1 MGLFD
6 KKTCDFC
13 GAKIGLLGNKKL
25 EDGNMCKDCAAK
37 LSPWFSER
45 RQSTKEEI
53 AGQLAYREE
62 NRKAVAAFHP
72 TRSIGKYTRLL
83 IDEDA
88 KKFMV
93 TSSSKLSEANPDVL
107 EFGQVTGCNLDIDEN
122 RHELMTKDPEGKSV
136 SYDPPRYEYSYAFSV
151 EAFVNHPYF
160 DRMRWSISNGHVKT
174 GETPMAGDFGLQAGA
189 VMSPGLNEYVN
200 CLQLGNEIRG
210 VLEAMRTG
218 TDLPSAEGFVVSMTE
233 APMEAPTEVPLTGG
247 AEALPIEG
255 GEVVVP
261 PVCDP
266 MTAQAAEA
274 QVAAVEGP
282 TGAQTVTPTATPT
295 AEDGT
300 TEARIIV
307 CPCCGACVWAKRDG
321 LRLLCLDCGQQM
333 KYV

>member
-53 AGQLAYREE
+53 AEQLAYREE

-107 EFGQVTGCNLDIDEN
+107 DFSQVTGCNLEIDED
-122 RHELMTKDPEGKSV
+122 RRELMTKDEEGRSV

-174 GETPMAGDFGLQAGA
+174 GEIPMAGEAGLQAGA
-189 VMSPGLNEYVN
+189 VMSSGQSEYIR
-200 CLQLGNEIRG
+200 CLLLGNEIRG

-218 TDLPSAEGFVVSMTE
+218 VDLPGAEEFVVPLPEAPAEVPMTE
-233 APMEAPTEVPLTGG
+233 EAAPLPTEGEEIGVPS
-247 AEALPIEG
+247 
-255 GEVVVP
+255 
-261 PVCDP
+261 VCDP
-266 MTAQAAEA
+266 MTAQAAEEP
-274 QVAAVEGP
+274 AAAMEGVP
-282 TGAQTVTPTATPT
+282 AAAPA
-295 AEDGT
+295 AEDGPA
-300 TEARIIV
+300 EARIIV
-307 CPCCGACVWAKRDG
+307 CPSCGACVWAKRDG
-321 LRLLCLDCGQQM
+321 LRILCLDCGQQM

>member
-37 LSPWFSER
+37 LSPWFRER
-45 RQSTKEEI
+45 RQSTKQEI
-53 AGQLAYREE
+53 AEQLAYREE
-62 NRKAVAAFHP
+62 NRNAVAAFHQ

-107 EFGQVTGCNLDIDEN
+107 DFSQVTGCNLEIDED
-122 RHELMTKDPEGKSV
+122 RRELMTKDQEGRSV

-151 EAFVNHPYF
+151 EAFVNHPFF

-174 GETPMAGDFGLQAGA
+174 GETPMAGDAGLQAGA
-189 VMSPGLNEYVN
+189 LMSSGLNEYVQ
-200 CLQLGNEIRG
+200 CLRLGNEIRG

-218 TDLPSAEGFVVSMTE
+218 SELPTAEEFAVPVTE
-233 APMEAPTEVPLTGG
+233 APAEVLMMGEAAPLPTEG
-247 AEALPIEG
+247 EAMG
-255 GEVVVP
+255 VP
-261 PVCDP
+261 PACDP
-266 MTAQAAEA
+266 MTAPAAEVEPA
-274 QVAAVEGP
+274 AAVEELP
-282 TGAQTVTPTATPT
+282 ATPVT
-295 AEDGT
+295 EDGPS
-300 TEARIIV
+300 EDRIIV
-307 CPCCGACVWAKRDG
+307 CPSCGACVWAKRDG

>member
-53 AGQLAYREE
+53 AEQLAYREE
-62 NRKAVAAFHP
+62 NRKAVAAFHQ
-72 TRSIGKYTRLL
+72 TRCIGKHTRLL
-83 IDEDA
+83 IDEDT

-107 EFGQVTGCNLDIDEN
+107 EFSQVTGCDLEIDEN
-122 RHELMTKDPEGKSV
+122 RRELMTKNQEGRSV
-136 SYDPPRYEYSYAFSV
+136 SYDPPRYEYSYAFSI

-160 DRMRWSISNGHVKT
+160 DRMRWPISNGHVKT
-174 GETPMAGDFGLQAGA
+174 GEIPVAGDLGLQAGA
-189 VMSPGLNEYVN
+189 LMSSGLNEYVK
-200 CLQLGNEIRG
+200 CLQLGNEIKG

-218 TDLPSAEGFVVSMTE
+218 SDLPNAEAFVVSL
-233 APMEAPTEVPLTGG
+233 PEAPTEVPMAGE
-247 AEALPIEG
+247 AAALPAEG
-255 GEVVVP
+255 EELGGP
-261 PVCDP
+261 SVCDP
-266 MTAQAAEA
+266 MTAQPAEEPAAAME
-274 QVAAVEGP
+274 EP
-282 TGAQTVTPTATPT
+282 TVIPATEDTP
-295 AEDGT
+295 
-300 TEARIIV
+300 TEARIMV

-333 KYV
+333 KYM

>member
-53 AGQLAYREE
+53 AEQLAYREE
-62 NRKAVAAFHP
+62 NRKAAAAFHQ
-72 TRSIGKYTRLL
+72 TRCIGKYTRLL

-93 TSSSKLSEANPDVL
+93 TSSSKISEANPDVL
-107 EFGQVTGCNLDIDEN
+107 DFGQVTGCNLEIDEN

-136 SYDPPRYEYSYAFSV
+136 RYDPPRYEYSYAFSV

-174 GETPMAGDFGLQAGA
+174 GETPIVGDLGLQAGTP
-189 VMSPGLNEYVN
+189 MSSGLNEYVN
-200 CLQLGNEIRG
+200 CLRLGNEIKG

-218 TDLPSAEGFVVSMTE
+218 ADLPSAEEFVMPMTE
-233 APMEAPTEVPLTGG
+233 APTEAPMTGEAAPLP
-247 AEALPIEG
+247 AE
-255 GEVVVP
+255 GEEIVAP
-261 PVCDP
+261 SACDS
-266 MTAQAAEA
+266 MTAPAAEE
-274 QVAAVEGP
+274 QVAAMEE
-282 TGAQTVTPTATPT
+282 PTAAPT
-295 AEDGT
+295 ADDGPA
-300 TEARIIV
+300 EARIIV

>member
-13 GAKIGLLGNKKL
+13 GAAIGLLGNKKL

-53 AGQLAYREE
+53 AEQLAYREE
-62 NRKAVAAFHP
+62 NRKAVAAFRQ

-88 KKFMV
+88 EKFMV

-107 EFGQVTGCNLDIDEN
+107 DFSQVTGCNLEIDEN
-122 RHELMTKDPEGKSV
+122 RHELMTKDEEGKSV

-174 GETPMAGDFGLQAGA
+174 GEIQVTGEVGLQAGTL
-189 VMSPGLNEYVN
+189 MSSDLNEYVQ
-200 CLQLGNEIRG
+200 CLRLGNEIRG
-210 VLEAMRTG
+210 GLEAMRMG
-218 TDLPSAEGFVVSMTE
+218 NALPDTEEFVVSVTE
-233 APMEAPTEVPLTGG
+233 PSTEVPIAGEAAPALTG
-247 AEALPIEG
+247 EE
-255 GEVVVP
+255 EVEVP
-261 PVCDP
+261 PSCAP
-266 MTAQAAEA
+266 TTAQAAEEP
-274 QVAAVEGP
+274 VAAMDGLI
-282 TGAQTVTPTATPT
+282 AAPT
-295 AEDGT
+295 AEDGP
-300 TEARIIV
+300 TESRIIV

>member
-25 EDGNMCKDCAAK
+25 EDGNMCRDCAAK

-53 AGQLAYREE
+53 AEQLAYREE

-72 TRSIGKYTRLL
+72 TRSIGKHTRLL

-107 EFGQVTGCNLDIDEN
+107 DFGQVIGCNLEIDEN

-136 SYDPPRYEYSYAFSV
+136 RYDPPRYEYSYAFSV
-151 EAFVNHPYF
+151 EAFVRHPYF
-160 DRMRWSISNGHVKT
+160 DRMRWPISNGHVKT
-174 GETPMAGDFGLQAGA
+174 GETPMAGDLGLQAGTP
-189 VMSPGLNEYVN
+189 MSSGLNEYVN
-200 CLQLGNEIRG
+200 CLRLGNEIKG

-218 TDLPSAEGFVVSMTE
+218 ADLPSAEEFVMPMPEAPAE
-233 APMEAPTEVPLTGG
+233 APMTGEAAPLPAEGEETG
-247 AEALPIEG
+247 APSA
-255 GEVVVP
+255 
-261 PVCDP
+261 CDS
-266 MTAQAAEA
+266 MTAPAAEE
-274 QVAAVEGP
+274 QVAAIGP
-282 TGAQTVTPTATPT
+282 A
-295 AEDGT
+295 
-300 TEARIIV
+300 EARIIV

>member
-25 EDGNMCKDCAAK
+25 EDGNMCRDCAAK

-53 AGQLAYREE
+53 AEQLAYREE

-107 EFGQVTGCNLDIDEN
+107 DFSQVTGCNLEIDED
-122 RHELMTKDPEGKSV
+122 RRELMTKDEEGRSV
-136 SYDPPRYEYSYAFSV
+136 SCDPPRYEYSYAFSV

-174 GETPMAGDFGLQAGA
+174 GETPMTGDAGLQAGA
-189 VMSPGLNEYVN
+189 VMSSGLNEYAQ
-200 CLQLGNEIRG
+200 CLRLGNEIRG

-218 TDLPSAEGFVVSMTE
+218 IELPGAEEFAVTLTE
-233 APMEAPTEVPLTGG
+233 APAEVPMTG
-247 AEALPIEG
+247 EAAPLPT
-255 GEVVVP
+255 GEEEIGVP
-261 PVCDP
+261 PACGPV
-266 MTAQAAEA
+266 TAQAAEEP
-274 QVAAVEGP
+274 AAVMEEPTAAPAAEEGP
-282 TGAQTVTPTATPT
+282 A
-295 AEDGT
+295 
-300 TEARIIV
+300 EARIIV
-307 CPCCGACVWAKRDG
+307 CPSCGACVWAKRDG
-321 LRLLCLDCGQQM
+321 LRILCLDCGQQM